1 MNWEAELAAALK
13 RQWKRYRRALKRCKA
28 HFSEKAV
35 HNSRVESRRLMAQ
48 LELLGIFAPARLC
61 QRARRALKRHLA
73 CFNALRDTQVQL
85 LLLDEPHRARSGA
98 MLLRPIWRRWE
109 QRSLKRAVRNLR
121 DLKTRRLKRLVVSL
135 ERQLE
140 ASSRDPDRQVRER
153 KAILHAVN
161 AAHLRVLERR
171 RHMDPGQVATLHRT
185 RVALKKL
192 RYMIE
197 ALQPLFPE
205 ITKARLERMQA
216 AQTLFGELQDTDVFL
231 GELDRFIVKHPEH
244 ATQLAPLRH
253 WLLRRRT
260 AQIQRC
266 LDHGSAI
273 EKFWPL
279 RPG

>member
-1 MNWEAELAAALK
+1 IHRSRSGRRWQGGTPARTGIGETSPSPSRAASGGRWGSSNAASWDSGPLMNWESVLVAALK

-28 HFSEKAV
+28 HFGEKPV

-98 MLLRPIWRRWE
+98 TLLRPIWRRRE
-109 QRSLKRAVRNLR
+109 QRDLKRTARDLR

-161 AAHLRVLERR
+161 TAHQRVLE
-171 RHMDPGQVATLHRT
+171 
-185 RVALKKL
+185 
-192 RYMIE
+192 
-197 ALQPLFPE
+197 
-205 ITKARLERMQA
+205 
-216 AQTLFGELQDTDVFL
+216 
-231 GELDRFIVKHPEH
+231 
-244 ATQLAPLRH
+244 
-253 WLLRRRT
+253 
-260 AQIQRC
+260 
-266 LDHGSAI
+266 
-273 EKFWPL
+273 
-279 RPG
+279 